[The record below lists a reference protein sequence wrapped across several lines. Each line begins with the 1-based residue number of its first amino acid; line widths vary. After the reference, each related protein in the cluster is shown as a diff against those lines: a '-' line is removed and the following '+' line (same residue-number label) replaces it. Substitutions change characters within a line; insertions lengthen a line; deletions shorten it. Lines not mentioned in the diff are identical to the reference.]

1 MRILVLAAGLGT
13 RLRPLTLQMPK
24 PLVRVVD
31 KTILE
36 HQVELAN
43 TVPEA
48 HLHVNAHYLSEKL
61 SAAALSFGFE

>member
-1 MRILVLAAGLGT
+1 MRILILAAGLGT

-36 HQVELAN
+36 LQMELAN
-43 TVPEA
+43 TIPEA
-48 HLHVNAHYLSEKL
+48 HLHVNASKMVMLLQKM
-61 SAAALSFGFE
+61 F